1 MSVVCTWGQMVRA
14 GREYEGVDVLHPK
27 QPVIR
32 SFQGA
37 FVFPTL
43 LVYGSEGWNLR
54 ACEA

>member
-43 LVYGSEGWNLR
+43 LVCGSEGWNLR